1 MIVIRL
7 GLYPGL
13 RLKVI
18 FGMSIYRPYVDTD
31 SFHYPSEPSSV
42 VQKPESVDFDAYVS
56 IDLEEIVAGKSR
68 LSVVGL
74 SVSRFYAK
82 MLVSQPFEVSRFL
95 LQVGEWDKTKEPTYD
110 DYDFDS
116 GETSSSDEEVDY
128 FVDVRDSKTDSNDY
142 SGNEK
147 RHNFRK
153 KYKPSKGRSLQ
164 LFNRGDSATNGFIN
178 AIELPNGPYIFGL
191 MGSLSDKE
199 GVFGLWRALNA
210 SCLCRAATG
219 VVTAW
224 STSFLASLGNVQDP
238 QFTNLLQSGNLS
250 TLLAISTA
258 GCALAAAL
266 LTPLYMIRARL
277 VSTSLVSNDQPRSL
291 RVSIINMISSGQAL
305 APWWVVLPTTLAS
318 TLHHLVITTAPLV
331 ISNYFLLDP
340 FTAPKLYQVSD
351 LFTSLLG
358 VAVKMPF
365 ETMASRAQLKAC
377 HVNPRTLIVRPTEYN
392 GVLSTF
398 WCIITGEIPIASL
411 YRGWRSEVVGLLGEW
426 GYNALDEGK
435 QIQQEFF

>member
-1 MIVIRL
+1 M
-7 GLYPGL
+7 
-13 RLKVI
+13 I
-18 FGMSIYRPYVDTD
+18 FGMSVYRPYVDAE

-116 GETSSSDEEVDY
+116 DPSSSSDEEVDY
-128 FVDVRDSKTDSNDY
+128 FVDVRDTDTDSSDHKA
-142 SGNEK
+142 SETK
-147 RHNFRK
+147 RNARK

-164 LFNRGDSATNGFIN
+164 LFNRGDTSNNTFIN
-178 AIELPNGPYIFGL
+178 AIELPQGPYIFGL
-191 MGSLSDKE
+191 MSSLSDKE

-238 QFTNLLQSGNLS
+238 QFTNLLQSGNLT

-277 VSTSLVSNDQPRSL
+277 VSTSLASNDQPRSL
-291 RVSIINMISSGQAL
+291 RVSIINMISSGQAM

-318 TLHHLVITTAPLV
+318 TLHHLVITTVPLLF
-331 ISNYFLLDP
+331 SKYLLLDP
-340 FTAPKLYQVSD
+340 FTAPKVFQLSE

-358 VAVKMPF
+358 VVVKMPL

-392 GVLSTF
+392 GVLSTI
-398 WCIITGEIPIASL
+398 WGTVTGEVPIASL
-411 YRGWRSEVVGLLGEW
+411 YRGWRSEVIGLLGEW